1 MHTLLTAT
9 FCLFILCFCFLPL
22 RAQNWRALVL
32 QKTKAAQ
39 TIEAIKTSIPATG
52 KNTAAKGNKYA
63 KKAEQEKFANTV
75 KQFYPSEK
83 TQNTIIQRYGEIR
96 TWLDHIPTLKE
107 YALTVQ
113 HPADLYSIS
122 AQEMNALQDIFTSF
136 TAPQKDTAFSP
147 YQTVQFAS
155 GAVVLSFKQ
164 PPMKDLHLAF
174 KPQEKILKI
183 AVGDFP
189 ISQQEFGPFPQKI
202 NEK

>member
-1 MHTLLTAT
+1 MHTLLTT
-9 FCLFILCFCFLPL
+9 VFCLFILCFCFLPL

-52 KNTAAKGNKYA
+52 KTAAKNSKYA
-63 KKAEQEKFANTV
+63 QKAMQEKFVSTV

-83 TQNTIIQRYGEIR
+83 TQNTIIQRYCELR
-96 TWLDHIPTLKE
+96 TQLDRTPALKE

-122 AQEMNALQDIFTSF
+122 TQEMQTLKNIIASF
-136 TAPQKDTAFSP
+136 NNPQKEFEFTP
-147 YQTVQFAS
+147 YQTMQFAS

-164 PPMKDLHLAF
+164 PQMKDLHLAF
-174 KPQEKILKI
+174 KPQDKELKI

>member
-1 MHTLLTAT
+1 MHTLLTT
-9 FCLFILCFCFLPL
+9 VFCLFILCFCFLPL

-52 KNTAAKGNKYA
+52 KTAAKSSKYA
-63 KKAEQEKFANTV
+63 QKAQQEEFVSTV

-83 TQNTIIQRYGEIR
+83 TQNTIIQRYCELR
-96 TWLDHIPTLKE
+96 TQLDRTPALKE

-122 AQEMNALQDIFTSF
+122 TQEMQTLKNIIASF
-136 TAPQKDTAFSP
+136 NNPQKEFEFTP
-147 YQTVQFAS
+147 YQTMQFAS

-164 PPMKDLHLAF
+164 PQMKDLHLAF
-174 KPQEKILKI
+174 KPQDKELKI

>member
-1 MHTLLTAT
+1 MHTLLTT
-9 FCLFILCFCFLPL
+9 VFCLFILCFCFLPL

-39 TIEAIKTSIPATG
+39 TIEAIKTSIPASG
-52 KNTAAKGNKYA
+52 KTANTKPNKYA
-63 KKAEQEKFANTV
+63 KKTTQEEFVNTV

-83 TQNTIIQRYGEIR
+83 TQNTIIQRYSDIR
-96 TWLDHIPTLKE
+96 TQLDRTPALKE

-122 AQEMNALQDIFTSF
+122 TQEMQALKNIIASF
-136 TAPQKDTAFSP
+136 NNPQKEFEFTP
-147 YQTVQFAS
+147 YQTMQFAS

-164 PPMKDLHLAF
+164 PQMKDLHLAF
-174 KPQEKILKI
+174 KPQDKELKI

>member
-1 MHTLLTAT
+1 MHTLLTT
-9 FCLFILCFCFLPL
+9 VFCLFILCFCFLPL

-52 KNTAAKGNKYA
+52 KTAAKNSKYA
-63 KKAEQEKFANTV
+63 QKAMQEEFVNTV

-83 TQNTIIQRYGEIR
+83 TQNTIIQRYRDIR
-96 TWLDHIPTLKE
+96 TQLDRTPALKE

-122 AQEMNALQDIFTSF
+122 TQEMQTLKNIIASF
-136 TAPQKDTAFSP
+136 NNPQKEFEFTP
-147 YQTVQFAS
+147 YQTMQFAS

-164 PPMKDLHLAF
+164 PQMKDLHLAF
-174 KPQEKILKI
+174 KPQDKELKI